1 MEKYIWTIIC
11 LLLMSIFLLLGLI
24 FALLKEKACILI
36 SGYNFKTA
44 EERKDYDEKRLSRDM
59 CHFFLICSG
68 ILLIGGVAS
77 YFWGSVCFWI
87 TLAVWLIYFFKNVHM
102 DDEKAFG
109 KYRL

>member
-11 LLLMSIFLLLGLI
+11 LLMMGIFLLLGLL
-24 FALLKEKACILI
+24 FALLKEKACMLI

-44 EERKDYDEKRLSRDM
+44 EERKDYDEERLSRDM
-59 CHFFLICSG
+59 RNFLFVCGG
-68 ILLIGGVAS
+68 IFLLGGIAA
-77 YFWGSVCFWI
+77 FLWGIVCFWI
-87 TLAVWLIYFFKNVHM
+87 SLIVWLIYFFKNVHM